1 MTSTEQPYVSCI
13 RSFGKPILPPL
24 MTEEKRRV
32 MRNFKAL
39 ACEREARREKRKEA
53 SRSENTQQGGDN
65 SPKGLVLSSSV
76 HKEPDTT
83 PTVMSG
89 PLSSGVLG
97 WSPSPSASTPDTA
110 SSATLVPTSSESDH
124 NDPHDKTFDSFHT
137 PSGGDNM
144 SSACAEI
151 SIADGCPPETRPV
164 ADEELGNEDVTSRP
178 PLLRSLSFTVEKP
191 SLALLLWGSK
201 TPKEAHD
208 DVQKPDG
215 TDKSFPPTALP
226 QKTESNDSLSGTSPA
241 STDLSSSQPSLASS
255 KTDGEDSTADGIVD
269 NGADDVFTDTDIGF
283 EAYDSPACSDSKGP
297 TDDPQPSGVKATGET
312 FSICNGAEG
321 ALPTPFARPGVT
333 PLKRGDTFVLSSRQI
348 DGHASES
355 AAGDRRYFTSTG
367 SGECSAA
374 ELSAVSSSQPIS
386 SNDAEQ
392 VADDADQDSD
402 GETSSVSSDDSF
414 RSTKGLDFMEEMLA
428 EHNKAMDTLSRNLAL
443 EFVKDGSASLAT
455 FSTNGNEQTSWETPE
470 TTPPG
475 SRTASFSD
483 DVRSDVEQRST
494 EQHEDI
500 PKARLQCADVSP
512 SAAGSLSLDLLAET
526 KETLDPRWRRGF
538 ARLTAL
544 VRGHL
549 TRRLMKTDRV
559 QTIIQTIKDTLEC
572 ALALHQEPHIRCG
585 TITSQDL
592 ELHQRLITQLTAACH
607 ELHDVFFRIPCGD
620 RMRLIEQLRSKKTS
634 DATNNLP
641 KRISAATQKALR
653 RRLSRDDV
661 RPRAGG
667 CREAVLAVQRAP
679 LHPATETRLAPSGA
693 TRKICRLPM
702 SKV

>member
-1 MTSTEQPYVSCI
+1 
-13 RSFGKPILPPL
+13 
-24 MTEEKRRV
+24 
-32 MRNFKAL
+32 
-39 ACEREARREKRKEA
+39 
-53 SRSENTQQGGDN
+53 
-65 SPKGLVLSSSV
+65 
-76 HKEPDTT
+76 
-83 PTVMSG
+83 MSG
-89 PLSSGVLG
+89 TLSSGVLR
-97 WSPSPSASTPDTA
+97 WPLSPSASTPDNA

-124 NDPHDKTFDSFHT
+124 DDPRDKTFDSFHT
-137 PSGGDNM
+137 PS
-144 SSACAEI
+144 EL

-164 ADEELGNEDVTSRP
+164 ADKEPGDEDVTSRP

-208 DVQKPDG
+208 NVQKPED
-215 TDKSFPPTALP
+215 TDKSFSPTATP

-241 STDLSSSQPSLASS
+241 STDLSSSQPSLVSS
-255 KTDGEDSTADGIVD
+255 KTDGEDSTADG
-269 NGADDVFTDTDIGF
+269 NGADDVFADTDIGF

-297 TDDPQPSGVKATGET
+297 TDDPQPSGVKATSET
-312 FSICNGAEG
+312 FSICNGAEDELS
-321 ALPTPFARPGVT
+321 APFTRHGVT

-348 DGHASES
+348 DGHTSEP
-355 AAGDRRYFTSTG
+355 AAGDRRCFTSTG

-374 ELSAVSSSQPIS
+374 ELSAVSSSQPVS

-392 VADDADQDSD
+392 AADDADHDSD

-483 DVRSDVEQRST
+483 EVRRDVEQRNT
-494 EQHEDI
+494 ERCEDT
-500 PKARLQCADVSP
+500 PKSRLQCADVSP
-512 SAAGSLSLDLLAET
+512 SATGSTSLDLLAET
-526 KETLDPRWRRGF
+526 KETLDPRWRRSF

-620 RMRLIEQLRSKKTS
+620 RMRLIEQLRCKKTS

-661 RPRAGG
+661 RPHGGG
-667 CREAVLAVQRAP
+667 CREAVLAVQGAP
-679 LHPATETRLAPSGA
+679 LHPTTETRLAPSGA

>member
-1 MTSTEQPYVSCI
+1 
-13 RSFGKPILPPL
+13 
-24 MTEEKRRV
+24 
-32 MRNFKAL
+32 
-39 ACEREARREKRKEA
+39 
-53 SRSENTQQGGDN
+53 
-65 SPKGLVLSSSV
+65 
-76 HKEPDTT
+76 
-83 PTVMSG
+83 MSG
-89 PLSSGVLG
+89 ALSSGFLG
-97 WSPSPSASTPDTA
+97 WPPSPSASTPDNA
-110 SSATLVPTSSESDH
+110 SSATLIPTSSESDH
-124 NDPHDKTFDSFHT
+124 DDPRDKTFDSFHT
-137 PSGGDNM
+137 PSGGDM
-144 SSACAEI
+144 SSACAEL
-151 SIADGCPPETRPV
+151 SIADDCPLEMEPV
-164 ADEELGNEDVTSRP
+164 ADKKPGDEDVTSRP

-201 TPKEAHD
+201 TPKEADD
-208 DVQKPDG
+208 DVQKPDS
-215 TDKSFPPTALP
+215 TDKSFSPTATP

-241 STDLSSSQPSLASS
+241 STDLSSSQPSLVSS
-255 KTDGEDSTADGIVD
+255 KTDGEDSMADGIVD
-269 NGADDVFTDTDIGF
+269 NGADDMFADTDTSF
-283 EAYDSPACSDSKGP
+283 EACNSSACSDSKGP
-297 TDDPQPSGVKATGET
+297 NDDLQLSGVKAIGET
-312 FSICNGAEG
+312 FSISNGAEDK
-321 ALPTPFARPGVT
+321 LPTPFARPGVT

-355 AAGDRRYFTSTG
+355 AAGDRRYFPSTG
-367 SGECSAA
+367 SVECSAA

-392 VADDADQDSD
+392 AADDADQDSD

-455 FSTNGNEQTSWETPE
+455 FSPNGNEQTSWETPE

-483 DVRSDVEQRST
+483 EVRSDVEQRNS
-494 EQHEDI
+494 ERCEDS
-500 PKARLQCADVSP
+500 PKSRLQCADVSP
-512 SAAGSLSLDLLAET
+512 SATGSTNRDLLAET

-544 VRGHL
+544 IRGHL

>member
-1 MTSTEQPYVSCI
+1 MTSTEQSYVSCI

-24 MTEEKRRV
+24 MTEEKRRL

-39 ACEREARREKRKEA
+39 ACEREARREKRKET
-53 SRSENTQQGGDN
+53 SRGENAQQGGEN
-65 SPKGLVLSSSV
+65 GPKGSVFASSV
-76 HKEPDTT
+76 HEDPDTT
-83 PTVMSG
+83 RTVMSG
-89 PLSSGVLG
+89 ALSSGVLG
-97 WSPSPSASTPDTA
+97 WPPSPSASTPDNA
-110 SSATLVPTSSESDH
+110 SSATLIPTSSESDH
-124 NDPHDKTFDSFHT
+124 DDPRDKTFDSFHT
-137 PSGGDNM
+137 PSGGDM
-144 SSACAEI
+144 LSACAEL
-151 SIADGCPPETRPV
+151 SIANDCPLEMEPV
-164 ADEELGNEDVTSRP
+164 ADKEPGDEDVTSRP

-215 TDKSFPPTALP
+215 TDKSFSPTATP

-241 STDLSSSQPSLASS
+241 STDLSSSQPSLVSS

-269 NGADDVFTDTDIGF
+269 NGADDMFADTDTSF
-283 EAYDSPACSDSKGP
+283 EACNSPACSDSKGP
-297 TDDPQPSGVKATGET
+297 TDDLQLSGVKATGET
-312 FSICNGAEG
+312 FSISNGAEDK
-321 ALPTPFARPGVT
+321 LPTPFARPGVT

-348 DGHASES
+348 DGHASEL

-386 SNDAEQ
+386 SNGAEQ
-392 VADDADQDSD
+392 AADDADQDSD

-475 SRTASFSD
+475 SRTASFSGE
-483 DVRSDVEQRST
+483 VQSDVEQRNS
-494 EQHEDI
+494 ERCEDT
-500 PKARLQCADVSP
+500 PKSRLQCANISP
-512 SAAGSLSLDLLAET
+512 PATGSTSLDLLAET

-634 DATNNLP
+634 DATGRCQAP
-641 KRISAATQKALR
+641 CWRMQGSGFGRAACTSPSSDGNPPCPLR
-653 RRLSRDDV
+653 RYAQDL
-661 RPRAGG
+661 PTPH
-667 CREAVLAVQRAP
+667 VQGVSSA
-679 LHPATETRLAPSGA
+679 HASTT
-693 TRKICRLPM
+693 
-702 SKV
+702 